1 MHSGPH
7 RARHLARGT
16 LSVMAAEALALPV
29 ALLLAAFVTRRL
41 GPSGYG
47 LFALASSLVA
57 WVEWTS
63 SAVLSRAVIRE
74 ASARPDDTHLGT
86 TAVQLNLIIGGVSAA
101 VLWLAA
107 PLLARLTGEPA
118 LTSPLRLLCWDI
130 PLFTTAMAHRSL
142 LVGSGA
148 YHARAVLP
156 AVRWTSRLVI
166 VVTLVSLGW
175 SVEGVIVGTLAASA
189 AEVAAAR
196 IWMRPPL
203 LGGSR
208 EIWRALIADALPFLA
223 LSITLRLFDRID
235 LLLFKM
241 LGGTTAQ
248 AGLYGAAQSLGWA
261 LSIVSVAFPPLLL
274 ATLTRLYAARDT
286 GAASRIAG
294 QSLRMVSWLLPI
306 AGLAAGAGEP
316 LASWLFGSAF
326 ADAGPLLGPL
336 LLGGVAQVLMAV
348 VIMTLTAAGYPNAFV
363 RTGAGMVVVATVCG
377 VFAIPIF
384 GAIGAAVV
392 TSVTGCLGAVSG
404 LWLCHRLAAVPI
416 PFVSFMR
423 AGTAALAAA
432 LVCYEALSLLP
443 LFGALAAGG
452 LTALAVLSVSG
463 ELGGPELRAA
473 LSVLDAR
480 GPGTPVGDAG

>member
-1 MHSGPH
+1 MHSGQD

-74 ASARPDDTHLGT
+74 ASARPDDPHLGT
-86 TAVQLNLIIGGVSAA
+86 TAIQLNVLIGVAA
-101 VLWLAA
+101 ACVLWLAS
-107 PLLARLTGEPA
+107 PMLAWVTGEPA
-118 LTSPLRLLCWDI
+118 LTRPLRLLCWDI

-148 YHARAVLP
+148 FKARAILP
-156 AVRWTSRLVI
+156 AVRWTGRLAIVI
-166 VVTLVSLGW
+166 TLVSLGW
-175 SVEGVIVGTLAASA
+175 SVEGVIIGTLAASA
-189 AEVAAAR
+189 AEVAVAR
-196 IWMRPPL
+196 LWMHPPL
-203 LGGSR
+203 IGASR
-208 EIWRALIADALPFLA
+208 DIWRALIADALPFLA

-235 LLLFKM
+235 LLLFKV

-261 LSIVSVAFPPLLL
+261 LSVVSVAFPPLLL
-274 ATLTRLYAARDT
+274 ATLTRLYTAGDAANAARL
-286 GAASRIAG
+286 AG
-294 QSLRMVSWLLPI
+294 QSLRMVGWLLPI
-306 AGLAAGAGEP
+306 AGIAAGAGVP
-316 LASWLFGSAF
+316 LAALLFGSAF
-326 ADAGPLLGPL
+326 AGAGPLLGPL

-363 RTGAGMVVVATVCG
+363 RTGVAMVVLATGCG
-377 VFAIPIF
+377 LFAIPAF
-384 GAIGAAVV
+384 GAMGAAAT
-392 TSVTGCLGAVSG
+392 TSATGCLGAMSG
-404 LWLCHRLAAVPI
+404 LWLSHRLAGVPI
-416 PFVSFMR
+416 PLASFAR
-423 AGTAALAAA
+423 AAA
-432 LVCYEALSLLP
+432 AAAVAGLVCYESLSWLP
-443 LFGALAAGG
+443 LFGALALGG
-452 LTALAVLSVSG
+452 LTALGVLALSG

-473 LSVLDAR
+473 FGVFDAR
-480 GPGTPVGDAG
+480 GTRSPVGDAG

>member
-1 MHSGPH
+1 MHAGQH
-7 RARHLARGT
+7 RARQLARGT

-47 LFALASSLVA
+47 LLALASSLVA

-74 ASARPDDTHLGT
+74 ASARPDDPHLGT
-86 TAVQLNLIIGGVSAA
+86 TAVQLNAVIGVVAA
-101 VLWLAA
+101 VILWAVA
-107 PLLARLTGEPA
+107 PWLSSLTGEPA
-118 LTSPLRLLCWDI
+118 LTRPLRLLCWDI

-148 YHARAVLP
+148 YQARAVLP
-156 AVRWTSRLVI
+156 AVRWIGRLAV
-166 VVTLVSLGW
+166 VVTFVSLGW
-175 SVEGVIVGTLAASA
+175 SVEGVVIGTLAASA
-189 AEVAAAR
+189 AEVAVAR
-196 IWMRPPL
+196 IWMHPPVF
-203 LGGSR
+203 GASGK
-208 EIWRALIADALPFLA
+208 IWRALVADALPFLA
-223 LSITLRLFDRID
+223 LSISLRLFDRID
-235 LLLFKM
+235 LLLFKV

-274 ATLTRLYAARDT
+274 ATLTRLYAAGET
-286 GAASRIAG
+286 SGAARLAG
-294 QSLRMVSWLLPI
+294 QSLRPVGWLLPI
-306 AGLAAGAGEP
+306 AGLAAGAGTP

-326 ADAGPLLGPL
+326 SGAGSLLGPL

-348 VIMTLTAAGYPNAFV
+348 VIMTLTAAGHPNAFV
-363 RTGAGMVVVATVCG
+363 RTGVGMVVLATVFG

-384 GAIGAAVV
+384 GAMGAAAA
-392 TSVTGCLGAVSG
+392 TSATGCLGAVSG
-404 LWLCHRLAAVPI
+404 LWLAHRLAGVPI
-416 PFVSFMR
+416 PIASFVR
-423 AGTAALAAA
+423 AGAATLAAA
-432 LVCYEALSLLP
+432 LACYASLSLLP

-452 LTALAVLSVSG
+452 LAAIVVLAVSG

-473 LSVLDAR
+473 LGVFDAR
-480 GPGTPVGDAG
+480 DTGTAVGDTG